1 MRTTALVLGLAL
13 AAAVGMSS
21 YLGTLARLYQRIIA
35 LQAGV
40 SEAQLSASPATTDA
54 IVTAGR
60 VGLWAALFLLVGA
73 LVVRARPRWAM
84 VLFGVAA
91 VLELVVGASEIT
103 TETRLLAW
111 FWALC
116 AAGLAGLAYAGRHDP
131 PAPA

>member
-1 MRTTALVLGLAL
+1 MRMTALVLGLAL

-21 YLGTLARLYQRIIA
+21 YLGTLARLYQRMIA
-35 LQAGV
+35 LMAGV
-40 SEAQLSASPATTDA
+40 AEAQLSASPATTDA

-73 LVVRARPRWAM
+73 LVVRARPCWAM

-91 VLELVVGASEIT
+91 VLELVVGAIELT
-103 TETRLLAW
+103 TEARLLAW

-116 AAGLAGLAYAGRHDP
+116 AAGLAGLAYADQQEQP
-131 PAPA
+131 QTA